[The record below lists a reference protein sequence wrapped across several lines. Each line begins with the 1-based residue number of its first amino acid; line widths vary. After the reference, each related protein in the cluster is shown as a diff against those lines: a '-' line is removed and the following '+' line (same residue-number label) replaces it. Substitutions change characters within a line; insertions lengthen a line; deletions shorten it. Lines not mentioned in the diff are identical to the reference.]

1 MRLFRTRLNEV
12 TLRWPEIRKY
22 KGKYLWNLYDKISKG
37 VPIELNDGSVVT
49 IDPMAIQTIN
59 KELFGDIH
67 TPTGAELNQF
77 VNSDGQLKKPVDK
90 KDGFIRRA
98 KFNVEDT
105 DGNTREI
112 DLHDIEKNNVKT
124 GVKYNKG
131 YAAEFMMGV
140 ASAAT
145 FMFQEEDIN
154 IDHAKIIMSEA
165 TIDYSGNVPV
175 LTYTD
180 KIQYTTPKGKP
191 DNFTLTV
198 SVDKATFNKVVKDF
212 KDGLIT
218 EILEAYFLDSVTY
231 LRENQNFLDAM
242 NYARN
247 DPNTNNIEASS
258 MGTGDQ
264 KGTKVDFQLFVDGK
278 SFKGISLKA
287 NSKRIG
293 QVARSQ
299 SKIDNGEFQV
309 DLAHFLNGLFKVDLS
324 SEIKKGPKD
333 RFEMRDYL
341 KQIFAKVADHINK
354 NSTNDKSE
362 FEIYKTIYAG
372 IKGQATKH
380 EEGVTVVSLG
390 GNLAQPSYMII
401 NFNEQME
408 ELFSKLQFRAWS
420 VPEDNNKRPA
430 LFLVGYITD
439 PELQERL
446 GTDRLKIFY
455 VRSYVNVGEKVLRV
469 IAEFQDGLGALAN
482 MIYKE
487 NQINTVN
494 ETTSSGSIAS
504 VTGELFTPKGKKKKK
519 TKMIRRIT

>member
-1 MRLFRTRLNEV
+1 MRLFRKRLNEV

-22 KGKYLWNLYDKISKG
+22 KGKYLWNLYNKISKG
-37 VPIELNDGSVVT
+37 VPIELSDGSVVA
-49 IDPMAIQTIN
+49 IDPMAIQAIN
-59 KELFGDIH
+59 KEIFGDVH
-67 TPTGAELNQF
+67 TPTGVELSKF
-77 VNSDGQLKKPVDK
+77 IDADGQLKKPIDA
-90 KDGFIRRA
+90 KDGFIRKA
-98 KFNVEDT
+98 KFNAEDN

-112 DLHDIEKNNVKT
+112 DLHDIEKSNVKT
-124 GVKYNKG
+124 GVAYNKG
-131 YAAEFMMGV
+131 YAAEFMMGI
-140 ASAAT
+140 ASAAA

-154 IDHAKIIMSEA
+154 IDHAKLIMSEA
-165 TIDYSGNVPV
+165 NIDYSGNVPI
-175 LTYTD
+175 LTYKD
-180 KIQYTTPKGKP
+180 KIHYTTPNGKP
-191 DNFTLTV
+191 DNFTLTIA
-198 SVDKATFNKVVKDF
+198 VDKATFNKVVKDF
-212 KDGLIT
+212 KDGMIT

-231 LRENQNFLDAM
+231 LRENQNFLDAL
-242 NYARN
+242 NFARN

-278 SFKGISLKA
+278 SFKGVSLKA

-309 DLAHFLNGLFKVDLS
+309 DLAHFLNGLFKIDLS

-341 KQIFAKVADHINK
+341 KKIFAKVADHINK
-354 NSTNDKSE
+354 NSSSDKGE

-380 EEGVTVVSLG
+380 EEGVTVVTLG

-401 NFNEQME
+401 DFNDQME
-408 ELFSKLQFRAWS
+408 ELFSKIQFKAWA
-420 VPEDNNKRPA
+420 VPEDTNKRPA
-430 LFLVGYITD
+430 LFLVGHITD
-439 PELQERL
+439 PELQQRL
-446 GTDRLKIFY
+446 GTDKLKIFY

-469 IAEFQDGLGALAN
+469 VAEFQDGLGTLAN

-504 VTGELFTPKGKKKKK
+504 VTGELFKPTGKKKKK
-519 TKMIRRIT
+519 NNIIRRIK